1 MDFLFHIFETF
12 SEITSAIGWIFALAF
27 CISLIIL
34 AVLLANSMQRLKI
47 YGCKTGFAKELKSRI
62 LGSSKFLNML
72 CRGKVHA
79 ADAGKELMH
88 ILPNKNKHL
97 LFRELLGRF
106 LTRPVQNLESQPSLQ
121 SLSDEFAIV
130 SSIQRSVS
138 AIRSVAALLPAV
150 GLCGTLM
157 GMFRAFTGTD
167 FNDPDMQKVMTGL
180 MMDFGT
186 ALWTTILAVIIKVWA
201 DIWCSFGPQRQV
213 SIMTDE
219 LVQLK
224 YYVFDILEQQPDQEV
239 QTIPPADI
247 VTVTQQPEDTVI
259 VQKVEEQK
267 GEEHKAEDSKP
278 DPKEIE
284 ELKD

>member
-1 MDFLFHIFETF
+1 MNFLFHIFETF

-34 AVLLANSMQRLKI
+34 AVLLGNSMQRLKK
-47 YGCKTGFAKELKSRI
+47 YGCKAGFARKLKSRI

-72 CRGKVHA
+72 CRGKVPA
-79 ADAGKELMH
+79 AEAGKELMH
-88 ILPNKNKHL
+88 ILPDKNKHL

-121 SLSDEFAIV
+121 SLSDEFAVV

-224 YYVFDILEQQPDQEV
+224 YYVFDVLEQQPGQEA
-239 QTIPPADI
+239 QTTPPADT
-247 VTVTQQPEDTVI
+247 VTVTPQPETGI

-267 GEEHKAEDSKP
+267 TEEHKTVDSKP
-278 DPKEIE
+278 DPKKIE
-284 ELKD
+284 ELRD

>member
-27 CISLIIL
+27 CVSLVIL
-34 AVLLANSMQRLKI
+34 AILLANSMQRLKK
-47 YGCKTGFAKELKSRI
+47 YGCKAGLARELKSRI
-62 LGSSKFLNML
+62 LESSKFLNML
-72 CRGKVHA
+72 YRGNVHA
-79 ADAGKELMH
+79 AEAGKELMH
-88 ILPNKNKHL
+88 ILPDKNKHL
-97 LFRELLGRF
+97 LFREFLGRF
-106 LTRPVQNLESQPSLQ
+106 LSRPVQNLESQPSLQ

-138 AIRSVAALLPAV
+138 AIRSVAAILPAV

-167 FNDPDMQKVMTGL
+167 FNDPDMQNVMTEL

-201 DIWCSFGPQRQV
+201 AIWCSFGPQRQV

-224 YYVFDILEQQPDQEV
+224 YYVFDVLEQQPE
-239 QTIPPADI
+239 QTQTTPPADT
-247 VTVTQQPEDTVI
+247 VTVTPQPEDTGI

-267 GEEHKAEDSKP
+267 TVDSKS
-278 DPKEIE
+278 
-284 ELKD
+284 KDSNEDK

>member
-1 MDFLFHIFETF
+1 MDFILHILETF
-12 SEITSAIGWIFALAF
+12 SEITTAIGWIFALAF
-27 CISLIIL
+27 CVSLVIL
-34 AVLLANSMQRLKI
+34 AILLANSMQRLKK
-47 YGCKTGFAKELKSRI
+47 YGCKPGFARELKSRI
-62 LGSSKFLNML
+62 QGSSKFLNML
-72 CRGKVHA
+72 CRGKVPVTE
-79 ADAGKELMH
+79 AGAELMH
-88 ILPNKNKHL
+88 IVPDKNKHL

-106 LTRPVQNLESQPSLQ
+106 VSRPVRNLESQPSLQ

-138 AIRSVAALLPAV
+138 AIRSVAAILPAV

-167 FNDPDMQKVMTGL
+167 FSEPDMQKVMTGL

-224 YYVFDILEQQPDQEV
+224 YYVFDILEQHTW
-239 QTIPPADI
+239 QTQATPAA
-247 VTVTQQPEDTVI
+247 VAETVTAQPEETGTAH
-259 VQKVEEQK
+259 KR
-267 GEEHKAEDSKP
+267 EEHKTVDSKP
-278 DPKEIE
+278 DRKKSE
-284 ELKD
+284 KNS

>member
-1 MDFLFHIFETF
+1 MDFILHILETF
-12 SEITSAIGWIFALAF
+12 SEISSAIGWIFALAF
-27 CISLIIL
+27 CISLVIL
-34 AVLLANSMQRLKI
+34 AFLLANSMQRLKK
-47 YGCKTGFAKELKSRI
+47 YGCKAGFAGKLKSRI
-62 LGSSKFLNML
+62 LESSKFLNML
-72 CRGKVHA
+72 CSGKVPA
-79 ADAGKELMH
+79 AEAGKELIH
-88 ILPNKNKHL
+88 ILPDKNRHL

-106 LTRPVQNLESQPSLQ
+106 LSRPVQNLERQPSLQ

-138 AIRSVAALLPAV
+138 AIRSVAAILPAV

-167 FNDPDMQKVMTGL
+167 FSEPDMQKVMTEL

-224 YYVFDILEQQPDQEV
+224 YYLFDVLEQQTW
-239 QTIPPADI
+239 QTQATPAK
-247 VTVTQQPEDTVI
+247 VTTQPEETGTAHKMEKHKTV
-259 VQKVEEQK
+259 
-267 GEEHKAEDSKP
+267 DSKP
-278 DPKEIE
+278 DPKKSES
-284 ELKD
+284 